1 MSAEWITPEGEES
14 NRYTQ
19 TNFPSMKQANEQ
31 SIEDGNGP
39 IPEYQLNNRAREST
53 NGVFGILTGEFP
65 TYANA
70 GPNAYWTQTEA
81 LAAVALPPW
90 TTPEPPAP

>member
-1 MSAEWITPEGEES
+1 MSSEWEVPEGQES

-19 TNFPSMKQANEQ
+19 VNYQQCKNDNLQ

-39 IPEYQLNNRAREST
+39 IPEWSLNNRAREST
-53 NGVFGILTGEFP
+53 NGVFGILTGRFD

-90 TTPEPPAP
+90 TTPEPPA